1 MFRQSVNCEICA
13 VICDDFGFVFTCD
26 FNRAKLTLDFWMV
39 FDVVLNFNFVM
50 DSKCCGEDE
59 VRVFLM
65 MVGDASGEVVGVA
78 ELDEFLVVGVGVV
91 NCAEI
96 NTFRINWE
104 LADESFFDG
113 TFLFLGKGDGGLV
126 EGGDDFVLLFELGA
140 EFACFSIEFGGV
152 FLPSSCNSRGFHR
165 LSWSVL

>member
-1 MFRQSVNCEICA
+1 MFCQSFNGKIGA
-13 VICDDFGFVFTCD
+13 VICDDFGFVFTGD

-39 FDVVLNFNFVM
+39 FDVVLNFDFVM

-65 MVGDASGEVVGVA
+65 MVSDAGGEVVGVA
-78 ELDEFLVVGVGVV
+78 KLDEFLVVGVGVV

-104 LADESFFDG
+104 LADEGFFNCA
-113 TFLFLGKGDGGLV
+113 FLFLGQGDGGLV
-126 EGGDDFVLLFELGA
+126 EGD
-140 EFACFSIEFGGV
+140 GG
-152 FLPSSCNSRGFHR
+152 C
-165 LSWSVL
+165 

>member
-1 MFRQSVNCEICA
+1 MFCQSFNGKIGA
-13 VICDDFGFVFTCD
+13 VICDDFGFVFTGD

-39 FDVVLNFNFVM
+39 FDVVLNFDFVM

-65 MVGDASGEVVGVA
+65 MVSDAGGEVVGVA
-78 ELDEFLVVGVGVV
+78 KLDEFLVVGVGVV

-104 LADESFFDG
+104 LADESF
-113 TFLFLGKGDGGLV
+113 LNC
-126 EGGDDFVLLFELGA
+126 A
-140 EFACFSIEFGGV
+140 
-152 FLPSSCNSRGFHR
+152 
-165 LSWSVL
+165 LS